1 MRSGNIAGII
11 WMLISGAFFVAV
23 TVIVRYLGSNLPAVE
38 AAFIR
43 YAFGLLLITPVLLRM
58 RSGFIARSTMK
69 LYVARGLL
77 HGAGVM
83 LWFFAMARIP
93 VADVVAVG
101 LAAPLFIIAG
111 AAIFLKEDLPKSKI
125 LAMIVG
131 FVGVLVIVRPGFQVV
146 DIGMVAQLLAAPFF
160 AGSFL
165 LAKKLT
171 DTQSPVEV
179 VVMLSISCTLVLLPG
194 ALWQWRTP
202 TGSELFWMFLPA
214 VCATAG
220 HNALTRALRAAP
232 VTVTQPVTF
241 LQLIW
246 ATIIG
251 ALMFGE
257 PADFYVFLGSAIIV
271 AVACFTSHHDL
282 RLPRVRS
289 FRPKV

>member
-1 MRSGNIAGII
+1 MKQGNLAGII
-11 WMLISGAFFVAV
+11 WMLISGVFFVAV
-23 TVIVRYLGSNLPAVE
+23 TVIVRYLGSSLPAVE

-43 YAFGLLLITPVLLRM
+43 YAFGLLLIAPVLWRLRPGM
-58 RSGFIARSTMK
+58 MDRSVAK
-69 LYVARGLL
+69 LHAARGLV
-77 HGAGVM
+77 HGVGVM

-93 VADVVAVG
+93 VAEVVAVG
-101 LAAPLFIIAG
+101 YTAPLFIIAG
-111 AAIFLKEDLPKSKI
+111 AAIFLKENLPRSKI
-125 LAMIVG
+125 FAMIIG
-131 FVGVLVIVRPGFQVV
+131 FVGVLIIVRPGFQVV

-171 DTQSPVEV
+171 DTRSPTEV

-194 ALWQWRTP
+194 ALLQWRTP
-202 TGSELFWMFLPA
+202 TGSELFWLFLTA

-220 HNALTRALRAAP
+220 HYALTRALGAAP

-246 ATIIG
+246 ATMIG

-257 PADFYVFLGSAIIV
+257 PADIYVISGAAVIV
-271 AVACFTSHHDL
+271 AVACFTSHQDL
-282 RLPRVRS
+282 RASRSRNSRPRA
-289 FRPKV
+289 